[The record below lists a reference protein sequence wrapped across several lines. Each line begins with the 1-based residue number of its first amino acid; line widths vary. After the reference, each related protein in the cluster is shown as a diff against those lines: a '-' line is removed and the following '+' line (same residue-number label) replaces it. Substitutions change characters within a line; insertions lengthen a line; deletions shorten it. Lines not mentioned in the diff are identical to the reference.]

1 VAFFLFY
8 GWKKFSSGVLMNK
21 KFTGIAFVA
30 FILSWPVSASLSQ
43 PKPQTQPQA
52 QQQSQLPPLAHGD
65 GWRLVR
71 SLELG
76 KSGNYIHMVLID
88 SNRDMDKAVYGA
100 ALSKICRSEPDFC
113 RVRFWNQERH
123 VSQSISFKDSEFKA
137 LRAEYIFNRA
147 GGVQQL
153 LYACTVVS
161 DKSQCFS
168 N

>member
-1 VAFFLFY
+1 
-8 GWKKFSSGVLMNK
+8 MNK
-21 KFTGIAFVA
+21 KLSSIAFVA
-30 FILSWPVSASLSQ
+30 LVFSWPVSAASLSQ
-43 PKPQTQPQA
+43 PKLQTQPQA
-52 QQQSQLPPLAHGD
+52 QQQSQLAHGD

-76 KSGNYIHMVLID
+76 NSGNFIHMVLID

>member
-1 VAFFLFY
+1 
-8 GWKKFSSGVLMNK
+8 MNK
-21 KFTGIAFVA
+21 KLTGIAFVA
-30 FILSWPVSASLSQ
+30 CVAFVLSWPVSAASLSQ
-43 PKPQTQPQA
+43 PQPQPQA

-76 KSGNYIHMVLID
+76 NSGNFIHMVLID